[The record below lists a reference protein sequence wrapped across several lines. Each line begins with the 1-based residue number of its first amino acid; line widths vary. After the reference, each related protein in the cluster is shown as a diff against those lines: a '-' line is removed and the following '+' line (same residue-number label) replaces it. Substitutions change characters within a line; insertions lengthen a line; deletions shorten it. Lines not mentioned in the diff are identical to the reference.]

1 MEMEFATEELL
12 ALYSQQDITAGYGR
26 EIVKAYRK
34 RIQIIIAAKDE
45 RDLYA
50 IKGNHFEKLKG
61 DRAHQRSLRLN
72 DKMRLIVEI
81 KEGSSKNKVLV
92 IGIEDYH

>member
-1 MEMEFATEELL
+1 METEFGTQELYD
-12 ALYSQQDITAGYGR
+12 LYTKRDFSAGYGR

-34 RIQIIIAAKDE
+34 RIQIIRAAKDE

-50 IKGNHFEKLKG
+50 IKGNRFEKLKG
-61 DRAHQRSLRLN
+61 ERDHQRSLRLN

-81 KEGSSKNKVLV
+81 KEGTSKNKILV